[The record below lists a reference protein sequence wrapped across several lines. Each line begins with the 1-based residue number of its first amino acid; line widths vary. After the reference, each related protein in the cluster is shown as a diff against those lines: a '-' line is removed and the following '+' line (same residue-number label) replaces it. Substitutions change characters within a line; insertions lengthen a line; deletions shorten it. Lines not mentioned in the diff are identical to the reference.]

1 MFIIDAGK
9 RPAQPR
15 FSVAA
20 GVACAGIEQR
30 DAVIDRRVNQLDR
43 SSLIE
48 NSHTPIARAAE
59 TNFGYAQARFP
70 ERTIKHSQI
79 TGLDSEALCGTATR
93 AGCEARNSAA
103 KSTAMTAVAFA
114 TEFVR

>member
-1 MFIIDAGK
+1 MFIIEAGK
-9 RPAQPR
+9 RLSQPR
-15 FSVAA
+15 FGIAA

-43 SSLIE
+43 GGLIE
-48 NSHTPIARAAE
+48 NFHAPIARAAE
-59 TNFGYAQARFP
+59 TYFGYAQARFP
-70 ERTIKHSQI
+70 ERTIKHPQI

-103 KSTAMTAVAFA
+103 KSAAVTAVAF
-114 TEFVR
+114 

>member
-1 MFIIDAGK
+1 MFIIEAGK
-9 RPAQPR
+9 RLAQPR
-15 FSVAA
+15 LGVAA
-20 GVACAGIEQR
+20 GVACAGVEER

-43 SSLIE
+43 SGLVE
-48 NSHTPIARAAE
+48 NFHAPIARAAE
-59 TNFGYAQARFP
+59 TYFGYPKARFP
-70 ERTIKHSQI
+70 ERTIKHPLI

-103 KSTAMTAVAFA
+103 KYTAVIAVAFA

>member
-9 RPAQPR
+9 RLAQPR
-15 FSVAA
+15 FGVAA
-20 GVACAGIEQR
+20 GVACAGIEEG

-48 NSHTPIARAAE
+48 NFHTPIARAAE
-59 TNFGYAQARFP
+59 TYFGYAQARFP
-70 ERTIKHSQI
+70 ERTIMHSRI
-79 TGLDSEALCGTATR
+79 TGVESGALCGTATR
-93 AGCEARNSAA
+93 GGCEARNSAA
-103 KSTAMTAVAFA
+103 KSTAVIAVAFA